1 MEQEPGIPA
10 EPRPG
15 TLARQ
20 ALPCVVRWL
29 DMAWQGQRKR
39 YKDAREAWLPAQR
52 EAEAAWIAHDAED
65 WRNRALYERWRCAN
79 RQEQEVEWQKDS
91 ERGVVSQIARLH
103 GALRCL

>member
-29 DMAWQGQRKR
+29 DMAWRGQSKR
-39 YKDAREAWLPAQR
+39 YKDAREAWLMAQR
-52 EAEAAWIAHDAED
+52 EAEAAFIAHQEED
-65 WRNRALYERWRCAN
+65 WRNRDECWIRAL
-79 RQEQEVEWQKDS
+79 RQEQEAEWQKDS
-91 ERGVVSQIARLH
+91 ERGVVSQMAWLYR
-103 GALRCL
+103 ALRCL